1 MKTELERIEVESM
14 RAGDDDLSIQH
25 AVERKVGKQR
35 LAKLREIAIERSQ
48 VAALNEEVGIMS
60 EHNRAKAIPLR
71 LVQKPARS
79 RQRVRK
85 LSQHRLNRWYD
96 RERHRNVRLVHG
108 NRFREQADSDAV
120 PSSEQHTAATPASS
134 DFA

>member
-1 MKTELERIEVESM
+1 MKPELERIEVEST
-14 RAGDDDLSIQH
+14 RAGDDDLSIHH

-35 LAKLREIAIERSQ
+35 LAKLGKVAIERSQ
-48 VAALNEEVGIMS
+48 VAALNEEVGAMA
-60 EHNRAKAIPLR
+60 ENYPAKAIPLR
-71 LVQKPARS
+71 LVKKPAS
-79 RQRVRK
+79 HRQRVRK

-108 NRFREQADSDAV
+108 NRFREHADSDTD
-120 PSSEQHTAATPASS
+120 SSSHQHPAAIPGSS